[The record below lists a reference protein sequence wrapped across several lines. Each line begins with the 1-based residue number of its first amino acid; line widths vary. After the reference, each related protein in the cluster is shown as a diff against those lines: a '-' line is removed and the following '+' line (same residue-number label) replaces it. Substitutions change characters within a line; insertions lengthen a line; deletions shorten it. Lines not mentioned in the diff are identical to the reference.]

1 MNKNQKTKEKTCAFY
16 ASDYHFEMISLPY
29 INKKLDESK
38 EVIVLTE
45 NNLKETIK
53 TLVSKINL
61 NEDKKVD
68 ILKIDWENNDLNKF
82 KKINEDIK
90 SKKDMVIFVKGKEN
104 YIKNINENIE
114 KWTEKSKNVEIIDCY
129 DMEEISQD
137 MDNIMDQYKFTL
149 KNYGKKYNKI
159 IKYMLL
165 FFKK

>member
-38 EVIVLTE
+38 EGIVLTE

-149 KNYGKKYNKI
+149 KTTGKNI
-159 IKYMLL
+159 IK
-165 FFKK
+165 

>member
-68 ILKIDWENNDLNKF
+68 ILKINWENNDLNKF

-149 KNYGKKYNKI
+149 KTTGKNI
-159 IKYMLL
+159 IK
-165 FFKK
+165 

>member
-38 EVIVLTE
+38 EIIVLTE

-61 NEDKKVD
+61 NEDKKVN

-149 KNYGKKYNKI
+149 KTTGKNI
-159 IKYMLL
+159 IK
-165 FFKK
+165 

>member
-61 NEDKKVD
+61 NEDKKVA

-149 KNYGKKYNKI
+149 KTTGKNI
-159 IKYMLL
+159 IK
-165 FFKK
+165 

>member
-104 YIKNINENIE
+104 YIKNINETIE

-149 KNYGKKYNKI
+149 KTTGKNI
-159 IKYMLL
+159 IK
-165 FFKK
+165 

>member
-1 MNKNQKTKEKTCAFY
+1 MMKENKREKRLCLFF

-149 KNYGKKYNKI
+149 KTTGKNI
-159 IKYMLL
+159 IK
-165 FFKK
+165 

>member
-38 EVIVLTE
+38 EIIVLTE

-149 KNYGKKYNKI
+149 KTTGKNI
-159 IKYMLL
+159 IK
-165 FFKK
+165 